1 MRIDMVI
8 TPCKTGVKEYFAN
21 LCKGF
26 SKQQRKFE
34 QLSEILKHLFHSFD
48 TPIARTDK
56 VIRLNSLPAV
66 RLLFSKKI

>member
-1 MRIDMVI
+1 MFTRCLLLLSVTMRIDMVI

-34 QLSEILKHLFHSFD
+34 QLSKILKHLFHGHQF
-48 TPIARTDK
+48 
-56 VIRLNSLPAV
+56 
-66 RLLFSKKI
+66 